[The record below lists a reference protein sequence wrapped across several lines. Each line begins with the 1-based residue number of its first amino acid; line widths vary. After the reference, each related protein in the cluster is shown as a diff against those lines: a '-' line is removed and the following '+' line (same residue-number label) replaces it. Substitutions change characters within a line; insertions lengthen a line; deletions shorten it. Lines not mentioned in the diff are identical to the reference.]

1 MRVRNIIA
9 SVLLLAMTATAGNQL
24 PGGTP
29 PNEWNGTNSQG
40 DVEVRVKTS
49 TGNAITFTRIKT
61 GPDGVKIISAM
72 NCAWDSTDNKYHTPQ
87 GGTIE
92 FDDVVN
98 GNTSA
103 YNYTYTGAGGQVE
116 TGLVSDQIP

>member
-1 MRVRNIIA
+1 MRVRNIVA
-9 SVLLLAMTATAGNQL
+9 SVLMLAITATAGNQL

-61 GPDGVKIISAM
+61 GPDGVKIISSM

-87 GGTIE
+87 GGPSSSTMSS
-92 FDDVVN
+92 
-98 GNTSA
+98 TA
-103 YNYTYTGAGGQVE
+103 TPRPTTTRTRGQV
-116 TGLVSDQIP
+116 GKWRRDW